1 MPKAGSDYSPKTFK
15 SLGQAYRRYERDR
28 LAETTNPALAPRAAF
43 ANTWGWKK
51 KTPGR
56 QARVSLGK

>member
-1 MPKAGSDYSPKTFK
+1 MPKAGSDYGPKKFK
-15 SLGQAYRRYERDR
+15 SLRAAYQGYTKDR
-28 LAETTNPALAPRAAF
+28 LRETTNPALAPRVEF

-56 QARVSLGK
+56 QARMTLEK